1 MIKWLHEWK
10 VFSKWDMGNTLSL
23 DVTQSTLIEFNYTK
37 RRGTVMQSYTLPSSF
52 SFLSNF
58 RKDVSVH
65 GLLYRT
71 LSDCLRI
78 LGIKLCDTQK
88 AKKSV
93 STHCHFV
100 GNYVV
105 YR

>member
-1 MIKWLHEWK
+1 
-10 VFSKWDMGNTLSL
+10 
-23 DVTQSTLIEFNYTK
+23 
-37 RRGTVMQSYTLPSSF
+37 MQSYTLPSF
-52 SFLSNF
+52 CFLCQTVE
-58 RKDVSVH
+58 KDVSVH

>member
-1 MIKWLHEWK
+1 MLGLVKRDRKYLCRDEEDFHAMGLDFHFCLDQFMIKWLHEWK

-58 RKDVSVH
+58 RKDVSV
-65 GLLYRT
+65 LPNP
-71 LSDCLRI
+71 
-78 LGIKLCDTQK
+78 
-88 AKKSV
+88 
-93 STHCHFV
+93 F
-100 GNYVV
+100 
-105 YR
+105 